1 MLKNLFFIA
10 IPLFFYGQV
19 ISPTNP
25 FTKNYI
31 PPIHKPVANAANY
44 SQSIQPKLNDIK
56 QSFDSYWKD
65 KNPDKKGSGHKPFMR
80 WFNHWE
86 DYLLEDGTIAPP
98 AVLWEAWEKKKKN
111 EFLNNNQSGVPIPVW
126 SNIGPA
132 IVSNTAITTSGQ
144 GRLNTI
150 IKDPIDPQTIY
161 VGAPAG
167 GLWKS
172 IDDGLNW
179 SPLTDYLPQIG
190 VSGIAIDPS
199 DNNIIYIATGDD
211 DAGDSYSVGV
221 MKSLDAGL
229 TWNSTGLQYSWTNY
243 KTTNEIFID
252 PIDNNTIWVA
262 STDGLQKST
271 DGGDSWTIKLS
282 GNIVDFRF
290 KPIDVDNIA
299 SGIFTIYAVG
309 YDDGGN
315 SRFYKSIDSGESFS
329 IIPSI
334 PDNSNRIIL
343 EVTKAAPEKVYVLS
357 AYDNGDGTYEGQNSF
372 QGLYVSDN
380 SGSDFTKTAESD
392 DIFQS
397 GQSWYDMALTVAD
410 NDPNIVFVGVL
421 DIWKSID
428 GGNDFTQLNK
438 WWQRNASFT
447 HADIHFLRYFDGDLY
462 AGTDGG
468 IYRSYD
474 DGNNF
479 QDLSNTLSISQIYSV
494 ATSKPNSSKL
504 ASGLQ
509 DCGGFA
515 FSEGI
520 WNSYHGGDG
529 MGTAVDPFNE
539 DTYYGFTQY
548 GGNLS
553 VTTNGGQS
561 SNMYIASGPVKGQW
575 ETPLQFAKNGELY
588 SGFDQLYILNN
599 NNWDVVSNHS
609 FGHTLRH
616 LEMDPNNTNI
626 IYAAT
631 YNEVFKSNDRG
642 KTFELILTTDYY
654 YIRDIEVHNT
664 DSNTLWVISSQELFK
679 SSDGG
684 ANFINLSSDLPSEAN
699 RSLVHQPY
707 SDNDALYLGTLLG
720 VYYKDNSLND
730 WISISQNLPN
740 VKVSDMEINSND
752 NILTI
757 STYGRGIWQTPIPEV
772 NKPTFDLD
780 LVDLKLNVN
789 DSFYSCDNNANYQL
803 KIYNN
808 GTQTVNNF
816 TYAQE
821 INGINN
827 VIEWSG
833 SLEPGSVE
841 IINNSLGVGLNL
853 NNNSLNINLINPEDT
868 IESNNL
874 LSLSFDISPNNE
886 GIENSLYTFNESNE
900 NWRFLGDLLWEKGIS
915 TKQGFQS
922 ANPNNSSYVTGLDEN
937 YANNINSELIS
948 PCFDLSMLET
958 ASVKF
963 SMAYDIEQN
972 YDYLYFDYSTDSGQN
987 WNNLQTFTGTNL
999 SFTEYSYEI
1008 QNSSTIN
1015 NVIFRFNFESDNI
1028 ENREGAIIDNFI
1040 IEGSTLSNKFSEYE
1054 YVNIYPNPNDGVF
1067 SIGIDNSNF
1076 NVEKITI
1083 LSIDGKIVYESEP
1096 RYESLNFISLED
1108 KPAGLYFVEITTL
1121 KQKLIKKII
1130 KR

>member
-1 MLKNLFFIA
+1 
-10 IPLFFYGQV
+10 
-19 ISPTNP
+19 
-25 FTKNYI
+25 
-31 PPIHKPVANAANY
+31 
-44 SQSIQPKLNDIK
+44 
-56 QSFDSYWKD
+56 
-65 KNPDKKGSGHKPFMR
+65 
-80 WFNHWE
+80 
-86 DYLLEDGTIAPP
+86 
-98 AVLWEAWEKKKKN
+98 
-111 EFLNNNQSGVPIPVW
+111 
-126 SNIGPA
+126 
-132 IVSNTAITTSGQ
+132 
-144 GRLNTI
+144 
-150 IKDPIDPQTIY
+150 
-161 VGAPAG
+161 
-167 GLWKS
+167 
-172 IDDGLNW
+172 
-179 SPLTDYLPQIG
+179 
-190 VSGIAIDPS
+190 
-199 DNNIIYIATGDD
+199 
-211 DAGDSYSVGV
+211 
-221 MKSLDAGL
+221 
-229 TWNSTGLQYSWTNY
+229 
-243 KTTNEIFID
+243 
-252 PIDNNTIWVA
+252 
-262 STDGLQKST
+262 
-271 DGGDSWTIKLS
+271 
-282 GNIVDFRF
+282 
-290 KPIDVDNIA
+290 
-299 SGIFTIYAVG
+299 
-309 YDDGGN
+309 
-315 SRFYKSIDSGESFS
+315 
-329 IIPSI
+329 
-334 PDNSNRIIL
+334 
-343 EVTKAAPEKVYVLS
+343 
-357 AYDNGDGTYEGQNSF
+357 
-372 QGLYVSDN
+372 
-380 SGSDFTKTAESD
+380 
-392 DIFQS
+392 
-397 GQSWYDMALTVAD
+397 
-410 NDPNIVFVGVL
+410 
-421 DIWKSID
+421 
-428 GGNDFTQLNK
+428 
-438 WWQRNASFT
+438 
-447 HADIHFLRYFDGDLY
+447 
-462 AGTDGG
+462 
-468 IYRSYD
+468 
-474 DGNNF
+474 
-479 QDLSNTLSISQIYSV
+479 
-494 ATSKPNSSKL
+494 
-504 ASGLQ
+504 
-509 DCGGFA
+509 
-515 FSEGI
+515 
-520 WNSYHGGDG
+520 
-529 MGTAVDPFNE
+529 
-539 DTYYGFTQY
+539 
-548 GGNLS
+548 
-553 VTTNGGQS
+553 
-561 SNMYIASGPVKGQW
+561 
-575 ETPLQFAKNGELY
+575 
-588 SGFDQLYILNN
+588 
-599 NNWDVVSNHS
+599 
-609 FGHTLRH
+609 
-616 LEMDPNNTNI
+616 MDPNNTNI

-684 ANFINLSSDLPSEAN
+684 ANFTNLSSDLPSEAN

-757 STYGRGIWQTPIPEV
+757 STYSRGIWQTPIPEV

-1015 NVIFRFNFESDNI
+1015 NIIFRFNFESDNI

-1067 SIGIDNSNF
+1067 SIDIDKSNF
-1076 NVEKITI
+1076 TVEKITI

-1096 RYESLNFISLED
+1096 QYESLNFISLED
-1108 KPAGLYFVEITTL
+1108 KPAGLYFVEIKTL